1 MRGAQRAVSYLRAA
15 GRTEGG
21 QILGVMFPTGELGA
35 HKLQSYEFSA
45 LVSHDLIDS
54 CKVFAAGPMGK
65 ADDGLVEVE
74 GGGLGGWRRWWWRE
88 GVSGEKKQL
97 YLLPVDVLTSCTF
110 S

>member
-1 MRGAQRAVSYLRAA
+1 
-15 GRTEGG
+15 
-21 QILGVMFPTGELGA
+21 MFPTGELGA

-74 GGGLGGWRRWWWRE
+74 DWGEVEKVEEEEEGGCPGRKSSSICFLSTRSQAARFPER
-88 GVSGEKKQL
+88 
-97 YLLPVDVLTSCTF
+97 P
-110 S
+110 